1 MKRAFILL
9 VALLPFR
16 MLYSQTYSI
25 QDLESSFIT
34 NNSALIASRFNISAA
49 EAEIAQERVWQN
61 PTFSV
66 SEINLWKNNTA
77 EELPPLIGK
86 YGRHQQLSIELEQM
100 IETAGKRSKRVAL
113 RRLDQ
118 KTAYYEYEEL
128 LRELKK
134 DLRVAFYTLNKT
146 QNQKKQLENIVGLF
160 TQMNDQYKRQSASN
174 NIRKADYYRVQ
185 TELIG
190 LQKEQ
195 RTLEEE
201 QNNALHE
208 LRILTGMPDLN
219 VEELQFSNLSASKSN
234 HLPPDLLAIAR
245 DSNLN
250 LLQQTNEID
259 KAKNQL
265 ALEKAERMPN
275 VSVQLA
281 YDRGGNIMQNFIG
294 IGASIDIPIFNKNKG
309 NIAAAK
315 YKLSQQEAQRNEAEI
330 KLEQNIRLLDNQL
343 RKLEAT
349 LKNWSTKDL
358 EEQEAMVKN
367 YSKHLMNNEVTLME
381 FIDFVQSYRE
391 AYEAYLEVQEQY
403 QIVYEE
409 LQYIVG
415 KDF

>member
-201 QNNALHE
+201 QNNALRE

-219 VEELQFSNLSASKSN
+219 VEQLQFSNLSASKSN

-265 ALEKAERMPN
+265 ALEKAERIPN

-358 EEQEAMVKN
+358 EEHEAMVKN
-367 YSKHLMNNEVTLME
+367 YSKHLMNKEVTLME